1 MNITDLPKDIQD
13 ALNALA
19 WSEQGILWLLRYNKI
34 QGYNHSHTLP
44 LGMASQLGIVQQWPT
59 GDLLLNHDGARIDPI
74 RAMIP
79 PIGTPVV
86 QIHRA
91 KNIVRT
97 SVVNG
102 VSQTKWPVIS
112 LVPGGPAAGIPI
124 AGDSGSICFWRDFY
138 GNVMVLGIVEYAGTC
153 CYPYPDAKID
163 TFNDLGTFDE
173 LLRVKTGD
181 TEIVKLP
188 VSAPD
193 LDDLRLANAKLA
205 MDNADLRAA
214 VQNEQAKSA
223 ALQAKIDSFRSAIN
237 NIIQ

>member
-1 MNITDLPKDIQD
+1 MKITDLPKDIQD

-19 WSEQGILWLLRYNKI
+19 WSENGYLWGLRYNEERMY
-34 QGYNHSHTLP
+34 QHTHTLP
-44 LGMASQLGIVQQWPT
+44 IDMATRQGIIERWPT
-59 GDLLLNHDGARIDPI
+59 GDMMLRHDGARIDPI

-86 QIHRA
+86 QIQRA

-124 AGDSGSICFWRDFY
+124 AGDSGSICFWRDSY
-138 GNVMVLGIVEYAGTC
+138 GNVMVLGIVEYSGTC
-153 CYPYPDAKID
+153 CYPYPDARID
-163 TFNDLGTFDE
+163 TFNAPVTFDH
-173 LLRVKTGD
+173 LLGKTGD
-181 TEIVKLP
+181 TEIVTPP

-214 VQNEQAKSA
+214 VQSEQAKSA

-237 NIIQ
+237 SIIQ